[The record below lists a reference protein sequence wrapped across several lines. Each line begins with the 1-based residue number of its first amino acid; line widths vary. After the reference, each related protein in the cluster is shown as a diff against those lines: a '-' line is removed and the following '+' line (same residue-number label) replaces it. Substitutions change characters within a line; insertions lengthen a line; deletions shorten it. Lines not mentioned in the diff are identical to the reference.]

1 MVQIGLNGIK
11 NNAYFYVK
19 ARALYSFVS
28 HCLEFNNDIK
38 MEKRAPH
45 KFQ

>member
-11 NNAYFYVK
+11 NNIYLYVR
-19 ARALYSFVS
+19 ARAPYSLVS
-28 HCLEFNNDIK
+28 QCLKFNNDIK

-45 KFQ
+45 KF